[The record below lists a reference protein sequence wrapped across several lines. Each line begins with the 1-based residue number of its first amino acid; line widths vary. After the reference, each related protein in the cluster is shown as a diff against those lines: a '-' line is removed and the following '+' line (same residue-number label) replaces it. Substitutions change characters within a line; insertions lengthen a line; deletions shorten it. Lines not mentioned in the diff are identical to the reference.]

1 MRIGIICL
9 GLLFGLHIDGSAQPT
24 AILFQN
30 GNVFD
35 GSDLHSNWSVL
46 VQGNEIVYAGL
57 AEDLPE
63 TEVDHLIELEG
74 LTLLPG
80 LIEGHSHLF
89 LHPYDET
96 GWNDQV
102 LKESFT
108 ERTVRAVN
116 HAKATLDA
124 GITTVRDLGT
134 EGAEYLD
141 VELKQSIEKGLTSGP
156 RMIRAGRAIVA
167 TGSYGPKGFASHVKV
182 PLGAQ
187 VADDRELVR
196 VVREQ
201 IGHGVDVLKVYA
213 DYRWGPFGQAAP
225 TFSVEELRSIVETAA
240 SSERMVVAHA
250 ATEEGMRRATLAGV
264 GTIEH
269 GDGGTPEI
277 FELMVEHKVALCPTL
292 AAGDA
297 IMQYRGWK
305 KGVDPE
311 PDRIVQKKKSFGAAL
326 KAGVTI
332 CAGGDVGVFTHGDN
346 VRELEMMVEYGMSDK
361 DVLRSATSV
370 NAQVFDLS
378 NLGKIEHG
386 KMADLILVE
395 GDPTENISVLRLAKF
410 VMKDGKIIKNEL
422 GS

>member
-1 MRIGIICL
+1 
-9 GLLFGLHIDGSAQPT
+9 
-24 AILFQN
+24 
-30 GNVFD
+30 
-35 GSDLHSNWSVL
+35 
-46 VQGNEIVYAGL
+46 
-57 AEDLPE
+57 
-63 TEVDHLIELEG
+63 
-74 LTLLPG
+74 
-80 LIEGHSHLF
+80 
-89 LHPYDET
+89 
-96 GWNDQV
+96 
-102 LKESFT
+102 
-108 ERTVRAVN
+108 
-116 HAKATLDA
+116 
-124 GITTVRDLGT
+124 
-134 EGAEYLD
+134 
-141 VELKQSIEKGLTSGP
+141 
-156 RMIRAGRAIVA
+156 
-167 TGSYGPKGFASHVKV
+167 
-182 PLGAQ
+182 
-187 VADDRELVR
+187 
-196 VVREQ
+196 
-201 IGHGVDVLKVYA
+201 
-213 DYRWGPFGQAAP
+213 
-225 TFSVEELRSIVETAA
+225 
-240 SSERMVVAHA
+240 MVVAHA

-264 GTIEH
+264 STIEH

-346 VRELEMMVEYGMSDK
+346 VRELKMMVEYGMSDK

-386 KMADLILVE
+386 KIADLILVE

-410 VMKDGKIIKNEL
+410 VMKDGKIIKDEL